1 MGTDESGQQ
10 AVTAATDGG
19 EVARRRHP
27 VVSGLFLVAFVALF
41 AGAVALIWFLVIVA
55 GLRSGPQDGPYVV
68 NATDR
73 TVTVEQ
79 GTRYHDGYRWGAIVE
94 LGPGERKSVV
104 IACPGQA
111 QVRALNL
118 DGELVAAT
126 ELEAEEDCSGEWII
140 EARG

>member
-10 AVTAATDGG
+10 AATAATDGG
-19 EVARRRHP
+19 EDARRRHR
-27 VVSGLFLVAFVALF
+27 VVSGLFAVAFVALF

-79 GTRYHDGYRWGAIVE
+79 ATRYHDGYRWSAIVE
-94 LGPGERKSVV
+94 LGPGEQKSVV
-104 IACPGQA
+104 IACPGRA
-111 QVRALNL
+111 QVRALET
-118 DGELVAAT
+118 DGELVAETA
-126 ELEAEEDCSGEWII
+126 LEAGSDCSGVWVI
-140 EARG
+140 EADG